1 MNDVNHYA
9 APVCRLTLHY
19 VSKCRTPAEAL
30 PILSRNGG
38 VRAVGGASKSCE
50 EVLYILGTVFLCIL
64 KIIVNGI
71 VHIQTKFRSFLRL
84 GGIA

>member
-1 MNDVNHYA
+1 MMSTITQHPFA
-9 APVCRLTLHY
+9 GLHY
-19 VSKCRTPAEAL
+19 ITFPSAGHRQKLCLFCQETA
-30 PILSRNGG
+30 G

-64 KIIVNGI
+64 KIIINGI
-71 VHIQTKFRSFLRL
+71 VHIQTKFCSFLRL